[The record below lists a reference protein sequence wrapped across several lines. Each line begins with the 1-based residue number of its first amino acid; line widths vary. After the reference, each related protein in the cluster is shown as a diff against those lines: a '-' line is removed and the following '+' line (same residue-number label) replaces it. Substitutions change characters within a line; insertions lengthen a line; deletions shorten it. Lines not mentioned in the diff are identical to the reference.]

1 MLLTLLSV
9 KYFVTAI
16 GEKTRRPDTENHNF
30 RGESFKSR
38 VIAVLSL
45 TIWFTGLEAGLFVE
59 GMGMSLELQVSD
71 DPEQC
76 KEDMM
81 EHFGGH
87 LEDQNAPGDAGKKDY
102 A

>member
-1 MLLTLLSV
+1 
-9 KYFVTAI
+9 
-16 GEKTRRPDTENHNF
+16 
-30 RGESFKSR
+30 
-38 VIAVLSL
+38 
-45 TIWFTGLEAGLFVE
+45 
-59 GMGMSLELQVSD
+59 MSE

-87 LEDQNAPGDAGKKDY
+87 LEDHNAPGDADKKDY